1 MTDVVY
7 VLDMSGKIVFVNKAI
22 KKVFGFR
29 PEEVIGKRV
38 ANFIP
43 KRNLRLIGDFF
54 KKIARG
60 EEVTAETVIIDK
72 KGKLNEIEVVSRPLT
87 GAGSMEVY
95 GIVRS
100 VVDKKRAKEDL
111 EKFKLAVENAYD
123 NIIITD
129 PDGVVIFA
137 NQAIEKVT
145 GFSVREVLGKKAGGR
160 NMWGGLMPYGY
171 YQDMWRTI
179 KKEKK
184 PFVGEIKN
192 RRKNG
197 EMYDAEIN
205 AVPILGANGEVL
217 FFVGIERDITELKRI
232 DRTKTELISL
242 ASHQLRT
249 PLSTVKWY
257 TEMLLSGD
265 AGQLNDEQRK
275 YMEEIYSGNQRMI
288 DLVNALL
295 NVSRIDLGTLA
306 IEPEPTN
313 LITLA
318 ESVFEEFQFRI
329 KDKNITIKTDY
340 DKTLSSIN
348 IDPKLMRIIF
358 QNIISN
364 AIRYTSKDGK
374 ISLGIIKQKP
384 NVFITVKDNGCGI
397 PKNQQSKIFER
408 LFRADNVRAIDA
420 EGNGLGLY
428 IVKKVLDQAGGKIW
442 FESQEG
448 RGTTFYVNI
457 PLGGMKSKEG
467 TKGLIYSG

>member
-1 MTDVVY
+1 MKQSTTKQFNYDEQRYRSIVNNMTDVVY

-184 PFVGEIKN
+184 PF
-192 RRKNG
+192 
-197 EMYDAEIN
+197 Y
-205 AVPILGANGEVL
+205 
-217 FFVGIERDITELKRI
+217 
-232 DRTKTELISL
+232 
-242 ASHQLRT
+242 AS
-249 PLSTVKWY
+249 K
-257 TEMLLSGD
+257 
-265 AGQLNDEQRK
+265 
-275 YMEEIYSGNQRMI
+275 
-288 DLVNALL
+288 
-295 NVSRIDLGTLA
+295 
-306 IEPEPTN
+306 
-313 LITLA
+313 
-318 ESVFEEFQFRI
+318 
-329 KDKNITIKTDY
+329 
-340 DKTLSSIN
+340 
-348 IDPKLMRIIF
+348 
-358 QNIISN
+358 N
-364 AIRYTSKDGK
+364 AIYAWLYSVWGQKYCPYLCSKRYRNKR
-374 ISLGIIKQKP
+374 QK
-384 NVFITVKDNGCGI
+384 K
-397 PKNQQSKIFER
+397 
-408 LFRADNVRAIDA
+408 
-420 EGNGLGLY
+420 
-428 IVKKVLDQAGGKIW
+428 
-442 FESQEG
+442 
-448 RGTTFYVNI
+448 
-457 PLGGMKSKEG
+457 KSKR
-467 TKGLIYSG
+467 KK